1 MVIRDTVRCEGGAA
15 HAQGGAPFDGVAIG
29 GIVLAGIVGLTI
41 AGIAARADVL
51 EPPPNA
57 PPGEDF
63 AYATTDSL
71 GHGDV
76 EVGLGYSA
84 NAGSRAMRTRRARFR
99 GDSLVGEVR
108 DGEGDDLAGSTLEGA
123 LGAGQFGL
131 GRSAPVWGRGLV
143 LGDPAEPWSRR
154 NRPRSVSRRRADGDI
169 AWYRL
174 GGQRMRLGALCG
186 NFAGRTHGGMDLN
199 AGTFGAGAVGD
210 ARGGVR
216 TSLWWAPRS
225 VESRGAELAFDRAGR
240 WRMEAATGAQSG
252 PATIAVWIRA
262 GLAGH
267 RPLGDPR
274 RAGPAQALSVSA
286 HVPLFAARGA
296 INSVEHDG
304 SRAPK
309 TPHRASRLDAAAALW
324 RFGSA
329 ASGARAMLEVEHA
342 LPHHAAVV
350 MGFEEQH
357 GTRRDPNFAA
367 SRVQAEAREFR
378 QGAWGEWR
386 SRAGPV
392 ELGWRHER
400 WGARAPVREAV
411 RAVTTARLGA
421 RTASGWGVRITHAVF
436 RARRGEHVYLPEAQ
450 ADRLV
455 LRALA
460 GDGERMRLE
469 IEVPFAGGRAQAA
482 LHRTTAGV
490 KPPRMQWTVE
500 WIRRS
505 RAKRGR

>member
-1 MVIRDTVRCEGGAA
+1 MVRRGSVRLAIAHVLVAA
-15 HAQGGAPFDGVAIG
+15 TFGLV
-29 GIVLAGIVGLTI
+29 VLAL
-41 AGIAARADVL
+41 AARADVL
-51 EPPPNA
+51 EPPPDA
-57 PPGEDF
+57 PPGEDY

-84 NAGSRAMRTRRARFR
+84 NAGSRAVRTRRARFR

-108 DGEGDDLAGSTLEGA
+108 DGEGDDLAGSALEGA

-131 GRSAPVWGRGLV
+131 GRAAPVWGRGLV
-143 LGDPAEPWSRR
+143 LGDPVEPWSRR
-154 NRPRSVSRRRADGDI
+154 TRVRSASRRRADGDV

-174 GGQRMRLGALCG
+174 GDQRLRLGALCG
-186 NFAGRTHGGMDLN
+186 NFAGHTHGGMDLN
-199 AGTFGAGAVGD
+199 AGAFGAGVTGD
-210 ARGGVR
+210 AMGAAR
-216 TSLWWAPRS
+216 TSVWWSPRS
-225 VESRGAELAFDRAGR
+225 ADSRGAELAFDRAGR
-240 WRMEAATGAQSG
+240 WRIEAATGAQSDR
-252 PATIAVWIRA
+252 ATIAAWMRA

-286 HVPLFAARGA
+286 LVPLTVSREETAEDAHAA
-296 INSVEHDG
+296 
-304 SRAPK
+304 SRSTK
-309 TPHRASRLDAAAALW
+309 TPQTSRLVAAAALW

-329 ASGARAMLEVEHA
+329 ANGVRAMLEVEHA
-342 LPHHAAVV
+342 LPHQAAVV

-357 GTRRDPNFAA
+357 GTRRDPLFAT
-367 SRVQAEAREFR
+367 SRAQAEAREFR

-386 SRAGPV
+386 SRAGPF

-400 WGARAPVREAV
+400 WGARAPVRDVV
-411 RAVTTARLGA
+411 RAVTTARLGV
-421 RTASGWGVRITHAVF
+421 RTTSGWSAKITHAVF

-455 LRALA
+455 LRALS

-469 IEVPFAGGRAQAA
+469 LEAPFAGGRAQAA
-482 LHRTTAGV
+482 LHRTAAGV